1 MGAADSPADQLGSR
15 LRDARVAA
23 GLSLRELARQLG
35 VSPSFVSQ
43 MENGKSQPSV
53 ATLYSLSRL
62 LDTSIDALFHD
73 SGEASASSPPVP
85 GETGAEPSAPEAPS
99 VSAVLAGRVNRST
112 LGSPADAFERG
123 VGRSQWSVV
132 RPHERPRIVMD
143 SGVVWEQLA
152 ANTGDDLDFIEIIYP
167 PHGSSTTD
175 DRMLQHAGFEC
186 GFLLEGELEITI
198 GFDSFTMRPGD
209 SVGFDSAT
217 PHIFRNLGETPAR
230 GVWFVRHSH

>member
-1 MGAADSPADQLGSR
+1 
-15 LRDARVAA
+15 
-23 GLSLRELARQLG
+23 
-35 VSPSFVSQ
+35 

-53 ATLYSLSRL
+53 ATLYSLSQL
-62 LDTSIDALFHD
+62 LGTSIDALFHD
-73 SGEASASSPPVP
+73 SGDAPTTVSVEAVP
-85 GETGAEPSAPEAPS
+85 DVDEPADEDAGAGQDGTAAFRAPS
-99 VSAVLAGRVNRST
+99 VGAVLSARVNRST

-123 VGRSQWSVV
+123 NRRTRWSLV

-198 GFDSFTMRPGD
+198 GFDTFTMRPGD
-209 SVGFDSAT
+209 SVGFDSAI
-217 PHIFRNLGETPAR
+217 PHIFRNLGEIPAR
-230 GVWFVRHSH
+230 GVWYVRHAH